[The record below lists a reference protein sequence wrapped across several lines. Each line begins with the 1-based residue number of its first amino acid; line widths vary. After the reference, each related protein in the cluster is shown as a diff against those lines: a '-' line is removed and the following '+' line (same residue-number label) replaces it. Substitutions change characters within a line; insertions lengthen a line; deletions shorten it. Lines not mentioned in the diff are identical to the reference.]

1 MTIAASC
8 LHNTSQFVLDA
19 GARARAH
26 TPSGFFGTVPE
37 PPKSSRPI
45 YSTDMPMKFLNSA
58 CFTSFFSY
66 PGDLESHRPPSR

>member
-1 MTIAASC
+1 MTIAAFITLSNSFWMQGRAC
-8 LHNTSQFVLDA
+8 
-19 GARARAH
+19 ARTR
-26 TPSGFFGTVPE
+26 PRFFGTVPE